1 MINRYVYCYKTGI
14 GQIDQVF
21 SGFKT
26 GNHDNYSYTHVP
38 WIMYDSQVLR

>member
-1 MINRYVYCYKTGI
+1 MYWYKTGI

-26 GNHDNYSYTHVP
+26 GKHDNYSYTQVP
-38 WIMYDSQVLR
+38 WIV

>member
-1 MINRYVYCYKTGI
+1 MYGYKTGI

-26 GNHDNYSYTHVP
+26 GNHDNYSYTQVP
-38 WIMYDSQVLR
+38 RIV

>member
-1 MINRYVYCYKTGI
+1 MYWDKTGI

-26 GNHDNYSYTHVP
+26 GH
-38 WIMYDSQVLR
+38 ICLRLCRIHRFWG

>member
-1 MINRYVYCYKTGI
+1 MYWDKTGI

-26 GNHDNYSYTHVP
+26 GNHDNYSYTQGRGIHGFYGEWGVK
-38 WIMYDSQVLR
+38 RC

>member
-1 MINRYVYCYKTGI
+1 MYWDKTGI

-26 GNHDNYSYTHVP
+26 GNHDNYSYTQVP
-38 WIMYDSQVLR
+38 WDSRVLR

>member
-1 MINRYVYCYKTGI
+1 MYWDKTGI

-26 GNHDNYSYTHVP
+26 GNHDNYSYT
-38 WIMYDSQVLR
+38 QVLWDSRILR